1 MTDCQ
6 ATETT
11 QLLRAWAQGEPTALN
26 ELTPLVYNELRR
38 IAGRYMQNESLGH
51 TMQATALVHEA
62 YLRLVDVTNVDWQSR
77 AQFFTITARIMRNI
91 LLDNARARRAGK
103 RGGQQARVE
112 LHEIPDVAV
121 ASEELIELDEALS
134 SLAAVE
140 PRRAKVIELR
150 FFGGLSVGETAAA
163 LNVSSE
169 TVMRDARFAQ
179 AWLNRELSR
188 TTDQPR
194 ERSPLPACA

>member
-6 ATETT
+6 TAETT

-26 ELTPLVYNELRR
+26 DLTPLVYHELRR
-38 IAGRYMQNESLGH
+38 IAGRYMQNEGLGH

-62 YLRLVDVTNVDWQSR
+62 YLRLVDVSNVNWQSR
-77 AQFFTITARIMRNI
+77 GQFFAITARIMRNI
-91 LLDNARARRAGK
+91 LLDSARARRSAK
-103 RGGQQARVE
+103 RGGQQARVD
-112 LHEIPDVAV
+112 LHEIPDIGG
-121 ASEELIELDEALS
+121 ASNELIELDEALN

-150 FFGGLSVGETAAA
+150 FFGGLSVAETAAT
-163 LNVSSE
+163 LNISAE

-188 TTDQPR
+188 TTDRQQAH
-194 ERSPLPACA
+194 SLLPACA